1 MCGNVRAAGQWGP
14 GHNKTALRMP
24 EMLFR
29 VIEMV
34 CDWGAILW
42 VSVCGD
48 PFLKIGWIFG
58 SCPCYDRGFVDQ
70 TWRPE
75 FRRHCPMIVDLS
87 LVWIYRSG
95 RSGKIDSKFRHEK
108 S

>member
-1 MCGNVRAAGQWGP
+1 M
-14 GHNKTALRMP
+14 
-24 EMLFR
+24 
-29 VIEMV
+29 
-34 CDWGAILW
+34 
-42 VSVCGD
+42 
-48 PFLKIGWIFG
+48 KIGWIFG

-87 LVWIYRSG
+87 LVWMYRSG

-108 S
+108 SQSSKMQARKYVTMGIVN